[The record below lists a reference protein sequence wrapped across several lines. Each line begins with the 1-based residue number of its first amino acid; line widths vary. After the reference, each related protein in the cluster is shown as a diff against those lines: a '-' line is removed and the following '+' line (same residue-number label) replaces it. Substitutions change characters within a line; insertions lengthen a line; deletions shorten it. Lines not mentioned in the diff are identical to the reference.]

1 MKIFIFLLSVFLA
14 FYSFSAGAFA
24 SEVSFTYIP
33 EQSGAHDGLSN
44 IDSIL
49 GDELS
54 ELHGVSDRLAEGKDA
69 DGGFMLSKVFSALKD
84 ELAGPLRLLFVL
96 VGLIVLSGIFSSAA
110 ESVKSAGVSMAYS
123 LCSALCFGMS
133 VLLPVER
140 LISRCGVFLEWV
152 NNFLAALIPVFA
164 SVQAAGGALSSASF
178 TSSGVFLLTAVMEQI
193 FEKILLPLASVIFA
207 LSLASGLSK
216 HDLGGVQKVLRDT
229 FTTLIAFV
237 MMINSAVYSFGNYI
251 AVAKDGLGMR
261 TVRFA
266 AGSFIPVVGSAV
278 GEAVRTVAG
287 SLSLIRSGVG
297 WVCCAALITMLAPPL
312 ISALLYRTAIE
323 LAAALARIVSLGGEA
338 RLLDGAVAVCNLV
351 CALIAASSVLFLLAV
366 TLFVKTAVSV

>member
-1 MKIFIFLLSVFLA
+1 MKIFVFALAVALA
-14 FYSFSAGAFA
+14 FLCFPASAFA
-24 SEVSFTYIP
+24 SEESYTYIP
-33 EQSGAHDGLSN
+33 NAIDGSGGLSN
-44 IDSIL
+44 IDGVL
-49 GDELS
+49 GEELS
-54 ELHGVSDRLAEGKDA
+54 ELHGLSDGLSKGEDA
-69 DGGFMLSKVFSALKD
+69 DTGLILTKVLSALED
-84 ELAGPLRLLFVL
+84 ELSGPLKLFFLLL
-96 VGLIVLSGIFSSAA
+96 GLIVLSGIFSSAA
-110 ESVKSAGVSMAYS
+110 ESVKSEGVGAAYS

-133 VLLPVER
+133 VLIPVQR
-140 LISRCGVFLEWV
+140 LISRSGTFLTWI
-152 NNFLAALIPVFA
+152 NNFLTALIPVFA
-164 SVQAAGGALSSASF
+164 SVQTAGGALASASF
-178 TSSGVFLLTAVMEQI
+178 TASGVFLLTAVMEQI

-207 LSLASGLSK
+207 LSLVSGLSK
-216 HDLGGVQKVLRDT
+216 HDLGGVQKVLKDT

-261 TVRFA
+261 AVRFA

-312 ISALLYRTAIE
+312 VSVLLYRTAIE

-338 RLLDGAVAVCNLV
+338 KLLDGAVNVCNLV
-351 CALIAASSVLFLLAV
+351 CAVIAASSVLFLLAV